1 MISRLITLY
10 NNNKFQL
17 YNFGAYKPVLIMSTL
32 RAAFGLYCQK
42 NGKNETRMPFIDALL
57 LISPIP

>member
-1 MISRLITLY
+1 
-10 NNNKFQL
+10 
-17 YNFGAYKPVLIMSTL
+17 MSTL